1 VARIGWFLAGAA
13 TAAAALVAAP
23 QGYSRLRGLVDA
35 SGETMHSPS
44 GEAQSDFAPAAA
56 FAGYD
61 APAEAGYSDEDT
73 AELRLRIDETRE
85 RIRRRAEDGA
95 ATDEA

>member
-23 QGYSRLRGLVDA
+23 QGYSRLRGLVGA

-44 GEAQSDFAPAAA
+44 DEALGDFAPAAA

-61 APAEAGYSDEDT
+61 APAEAGRSDDDT

-85 RIRRRAEDGA
+85 RIRRRTEDGA

>member
-1 VARIGWFLAGAA
+1 VARVGWFLAGAA

-23 QGYSRLRGLVDA
+23 EGYNRLRGLVEA
-35 SGETMHSPS
+35 SS
-44 GEAQSDFAPAAA
+44 GAPAGAPDTPANEFPAAA

-61 APAEAGYSDEDT
+61 PPAEPGPSDEDT

-95 ATDEA
+95 TTDEA

>member
-1 VARIGWFLAGAA
+1 MG
-13 TAAAALVAAP
+13 TPSDEAP
-23 QGYSRLRGLVDA
+23 PAPGDV
-35 SGETMHSPS
+35 
-44 GEAQSDFAPAAA
+44 APAAA

-61 APAEAGYSDEDT
+61 APADAGHSDEDT

-95 ATDEA
+95 AGEA